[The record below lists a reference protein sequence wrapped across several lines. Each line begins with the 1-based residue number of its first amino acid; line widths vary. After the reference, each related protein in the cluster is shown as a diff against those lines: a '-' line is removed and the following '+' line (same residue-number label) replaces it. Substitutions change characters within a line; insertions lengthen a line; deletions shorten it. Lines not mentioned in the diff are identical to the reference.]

1 MALWPSTRSLAVS
14 LPIAMIRSLRYCKTL
29 TGMCR
34 SLRFHQKLVKLMTTS
49 EDKGLSTHMVKN
61 LNTIPAKTGAGTA
74 PAYFSIHSK
83 MSMFLS

>member
-34 SLRFHQKLVKLMTTS
+34 SLGFHQKMVKFMTTT
-49 EDKGLSTHMVKN
+49 EEEGLATHTVKMAIN
-61 LNTIPAKTGAGTA
+61 KFFTLSLQMQCAKFKKMPAKRQG
-74 PAYFSIHSK
+74 
-83 MSMFLS
+83 